1 MVSSSSVKS
10 SYMRTRATLS
20 SIVKFCL
27 NGPIIDSMTTGM
39 TTSGKSVRSG
49 WVSKTPS
56 ISLPHITSGNAPYRS
71 INEYEAYSATGNY
84 FPDEPA
90 CSAVMFHSRTTFWS
104 APME

>member
-1 MVSSSSVKS
+1 MASAQWNPMTMTASASLQRSTMVSSSSVKS
-10 SYMRTRATLS
+10 SYMRTRATFS

-56 ISLPHITSGNAPYRS
+56 ISFTSHHERKRS
-71 INEYEAYSATGNY
+71 IQV
-84 FPDEPA
+84 D
-90 CSAVMFHSRTTFWS
+90 
-104 APME
+104 